1 MYSLIKEN
9 IVKLTISKYETKCV
23 LMTTLLLEL
32 SGIHVVIVCKTHHA
46 VGPAAVQRGCDLNLR
61 GYRLSCFQP
70 TCAVQHDPPGC
81 FSGAS

>member
-46 VGPAAVQRGCDLNLR
+46 VGPAAVQRGCDFNLR
-61 GYRLSCFQP
+61 GQIKRGHSEHHLNTIGLQ
-70 TCAVQHDPPGC
+70 
-81 FSGAS
+81 